1 MEIPLPS
8 LESIGKFFGGIGI
21 TVVGGWLFLK
31 KIGLI
36 SKTEE
41 EIIVEEPVTK
51 YLRRSED
58 TGVKVAIEAIERRV
72 DIIEKR
78 FIEERGL
85 MLGQIRDS
93 EARVRDDVNNL
104 SERVDGHYQG
114 INERLDIL
122 IKK

>member
-21 TVVGGWLFLK
+21 SVMGGWLLLK
-31 KIGLI
+31 RIGLI
-36 SKTEE
+36 GKPEE
-41 EIIVEEPVTK
+41 EIVEEPVTK

-72 DIIEKR
+72 DVIEKR
-78 FIEERGL
+78 FMEERGL

-93 EARVRDDVNNL
+93 ETRVRDDVNNL
-104 SERVDGHYQG
+104 SDRVDKHYQG
-114 INERLDIL
+114 INERLDVL